1 MSRLLY
7 ANSPLLAAVT
17 YLLVRLLLLLLFNN
31 NNIIIVT
38 YYYRASSLPACSQ
51 SRTGGSIAT
60 APAPL

>member
-17 YLLVRLLLLLLFNN
+17 YLLVRLLLLLLFN

>member
-17 YLLVRLLLLLLFNN
+17 YLLVRLLLLLFNN